1 MSELAV
7 MLVENAVEDKAIE
20 IARKM
25 LRRNTPI
32 GIVAEDTGLDESII
46 RQLQAEPN
54 NDN

>member
-25 LRRNTPI
+25 LRCNTPTEI
-32 GIVAEDTGLDESII
+32 HPALNLPLSHT
-46 RQLQAEPN
+46 
-54 NDN
+54 